1 MRNKKIIELGEKKHN
16 GSILKK
22 VSVFVVQLFFDL
34 STFDLSKIFDLMP
47 DFSLPKMQRQQQMRN
62 KKIIELGE
70 KKHNGSISKKLSK
83 KFFQLNL

>member
-47 DFSLPKMQRQQQMRN
+47 DFGLPKM
-62 KKIIELGE
+62 E
-70 KKHNGSISKKLSK
+70 
-83 KFFQLNL
+83 